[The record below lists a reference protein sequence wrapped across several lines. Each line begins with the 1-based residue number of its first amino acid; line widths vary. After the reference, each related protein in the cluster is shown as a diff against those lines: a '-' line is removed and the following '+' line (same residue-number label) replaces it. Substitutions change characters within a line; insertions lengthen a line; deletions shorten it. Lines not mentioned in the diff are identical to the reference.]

1 MLSLS
6 VPLSPYIFA
15 GLSLLLL
22 PLQRSLCLPPCLS
35 SSFFILFSVF
45 VFVKFLL
52 ILTQSLSL
60 SDPLPLS
67 FYFSI
72 STSATRRLYIFLHI
86 DISLLPLTILLHVS
100 LSRSLS
106 QLVTFCY
113 DLTRYYLSYY
123 SDFYMM
129 I

>member
-6 VPLSPYIFA
+6 VPLSLYIFA

-22 PLQRSLCLPPCLS
+22 PLQRSLCLPPCLP
-35 SSFFILFSVF
+35 SSFFILFPVF

-52 ILTQSLSL
+52 ILTQSPIP

-72 STSATRRLYIFLHI
+72 STSLTRRLYVFLHI
-86 DISLLPLTILLHVS
+86 GISLLPLTILLHVS
-100 LSRSLS
+100 ISRSRS

-113 DLTRYYLSYY
+113 DLTRYNLSYY
-123 SDFYMM
+123 LDFYMM